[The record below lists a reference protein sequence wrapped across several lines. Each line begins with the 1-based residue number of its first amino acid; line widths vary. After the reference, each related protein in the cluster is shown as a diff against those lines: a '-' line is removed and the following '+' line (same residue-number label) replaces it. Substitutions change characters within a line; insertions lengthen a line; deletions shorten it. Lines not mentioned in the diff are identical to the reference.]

1 MRLRLTVQ
9 RHGLPPARVLWTIAA
24 VRPPFSAAGPEPTI
38 AQLLEQINEII
49 PLESEDWGLEDY
61 AVEVRGFE
69 CLHFSETNQVL
80 KEDDEVWYGR
90 YQISNDGKHLTDG
103 VAFGRPLL
111 RRPDRPA
118 VRIPPRKRRRLT
130 YDEDDEED
138 FEAHSQLV
146 MHTDLSNEV
155 SSQSGS
161 DDTEDAASASDDEED
176 LDAELNDIRNDFDPS
191 ILEDEEAH
199 ILNRPS
205 APTVGGD
212 SEQLGTLSRRRPR
225 KARGLGLIASS
236 FLVDE
241 NGTPYPETYDN
252 PLLDMF
258 ADDEPVGR
266 AASPERTEPGES
278 VPESR
283 RYRRDRPETKYTTQ
297 SGASTRPPRR
307 NGRNARDRKP
317 EPETPATVRL
327 ESSDDSGDD
336 DFELSDDSGIAEDD
350 SDKENATPGSQA
362 STEVDEAAELAAKID
377 SSFSYGSDSDA
388 DDTSSSGSSTSE
400 STSSDSEGEQAS
412 RTRSRHAA
420 GDQETSCSG
429 SSSSNITSSSSEDE
443 QPPRQLSSSKQA
455 VNAPTREETT
465 TIVPTDAH
473 DEPPELREPV
483 PPGAGQRRTKLRNQ
497 RRRDRV
503 RLLRLQQAGELPPN
517 ATTADLHK
525 FEANAVGQPSEDAS
539 DQAFVSNQNDA
550 QVESKRQALLQAF
563 DLHGVNI
570 ENNPASNQASTVA
583 EGHSRKPSP
592 GSLAANRSSALI
604 ASIEKSTPRSSERTY
619 VEVWSASQPG
629 GKARDEQEE
638 PTVSDLQAS
647 QGDSQTQGMTSQNQ
661 LVDED
666 VSGAAKPR
674 MRLDMGSSRRLL
686 FGALGHRA
694 PKTKEDEVR
703 LQEKMMKDAQTPK
716 KPPPQLAEDDNVPRA
731 RSSLLPDGNI
741 RWEDKIEL
749 SAVECCHDGV
759 ELSTPPFPF
768 VQRWDPQQQ
777 RGYSVGEMAFA
788 QKSRKRK
795 RNNKNYEAS
804 FEPLGDD
811 AAPNQGLQVSYN
823 FNDHTTNTNE
833 EQVPL
838 TRNPSDEN
846 LKAANDQL
854 LRETKETYGDIHEK
868 PDPFHGLSQILD
880 DLSARPSLDQAACS
894 AGTIIAFKQLD
905 MSAETKWQPR
915 ISDYRTALI
924 NSVLDDGTLSMTM
937 APRDQSRAGKQYDPD
952 TGERLYTKFEMPG
965 YNEDEND
972 DNSDLLELA
981 FADLIEPKLVRTSEK
996 EPEMDKLSSGASLHV
1011 DGGVDESD
1019 QHVTMDH
1026 QVTVPSDNSVQPVLQ
1041 NLRDPQKDAEVTEQ
1055 FHKEIQDLFKDAGW
1069 RSSIQSNESIRP
1081 EDPDASRVDQD
1092 QDHEMN
1098 ETQPDSEAP
1107 HSTHDDRPSS
1117 PHFHGFSSSPPA
1129 QPYQEVEDPVVYPNL
1144 RGASSGPY
1152 DEATDDPN
1160 RTLAETSSQAD
1171 MEAMQAIRDDFEKEL
1186 NQPAT
1191 PKDYNH
1197 HLQSSRGSG
1206 SPSNESKEAEHKN
1219 TSPPADPY
1227 SLCNTIPDSQPP
1239 PQSITTTFT
1248 SSLPYNH
1255 RSKTH
1260 SDKDDDDDLPDLNT
1274 VVTSF
1279 QSQQS
1284 TTIKSEHHSSSSDE
1298 AFMSTLPSHKSRKS
1312 STSKP
1317 TTNKKTNN
1325 NNNNPPNSSAPA
1337 RSSNIIH
1344 HHHHHHPH
1352 ENNPKKSHG
1361 TLSMINNN
1369 NNDNNSSSSSH
1380 DWRIGTQVVDLT
1392 LSSDPIDFSMEE
1404 NVIVSVPS
1412 LHDDDGDEEVVDD
1425 DGDGSSAG
1433 SNASSLPKGEGWV
1446 RKNNGLGLDKKDK
1459 KRKMMMMGRERC

>member
-24 VRPPFSAAGPEPTI
+24 LRPPFSAAGPEPTI

-80 KEDDEVWYGR
+80 KEDDEVCIRPLTTSDLRCRKISGR
-90 YQISNDGKHLTDG
+90 HQISNDGKHLTDG

-146 MHTDLSNEV
+146 VHTDSGNEV

-161 DDTEDAASASDDEED
+161 DDTEDAASSSDDEED
-176 LDAELNDIRNDFDPS
+176 LDAELNDISNDFDPS

-205 APTVGGD
+205 APTVEGD
-212 SEQLGTLSRRRPR
+212 SEHLGALSRRRPR
-225 KARGLGLIASS
+225 TARGLGLIASS

-241 NGTPYPETYDN
+241 NGTPYPGTYDN

-266 AASPERTEPGES
+266 SASPERTEPGES
-278 VPESR
+278 GPESR
-283 RYRRDRPETKYTTQ
+283 RYRRDRPETKNTTQ

-307 NGRNARDRKP
+307 NGRNARDREP

-336 DFELSDDSGIAEDD
+336 DFELSDNTGIAEDD
-350 SDKENATPGSQA
+350 SDKENATPGSQG

-377 SSFSYGSDSDA
+377 SSFSSGSDSDG
-388 DDTSSSGSSTSE
+388 DDTSSSGFSTSK
-400 STSSDSEGEQAS
+400 STSFDSEGEQSS
-412 RTRSRHAA
+412 RTRTRHAT
-420 GDQETSCSG
+420 GDQETSSSG
-429 SSSSNITSSSSEDE
+429 LSSSDSTSSSSEDE
-443 QPPRQLSSSKQA
+443 QPPRQLSPSKQA
-455 VNAPTREETT
+455 VNAPTRKETET
-465 TIVPTDAH
+465 VVPTDAH
-473 DEPPELREPV
+473 NEPPELREPV
-483 PPGAGQRRTKLRNQ
+483 PPGAGRRRTKLRNQ
-497 RRRDRV
+497 RRKDRV

-525 FEANAVGQPSEDAS
+525 FEANAAGQPSEDTS
-539 DQAFVSNQNDA
+539 DHAVVSSQNDA
-550 QVESKRQALLQAF
+550 QLEPKQQALRQAF
-563 DLHGVNI
+563 DLDGFNI

-592 GSLAANRSSALI
+592 GSLAANRSSASM
-604 ASIEKSTPRSSERTY
+604 ASIEKSTSSSSERTY
-619 VEVWSASQPG
+619 VEVLSASQPVR
-629 GKARDEQEE
+629 KAHNEQEE

-647 QGDSQTQGMTSQNQ
+647 QGDWQPQAIISQNQ

-666 VSGAAKPR
+666 VAGAAKPR
-674 MRLDMGSSRRLL
+674 MRLDMDSSRRLL

-694 PKTKEDEVR
+694 PKTKADEVK

-716 KPPPQLAEDDNVPRA
+716 KPPPQPAEDDNVPRA
-731 RSSLLPDGNI
+731 SSSLLPDGNI

-749 SAVECCHDGV
+749 SAVECCHDGI

-768 VQRWDPQQQ
+768 VQRWDSQQQ
-777 RGYSVGEMAFA
+777 RGYSVGQTGFS

-811 AAPNQGLQVSYN
+811 AAPNQGLQVSYD
-823 FNDHTTNTNE
+823 FDDDTTNPNE
-833 EQVPL
+833 EQVPI

-868 PDPFHGLSQILD
+868 PDPFHGLSHLLD

-937 APRDQSRAGKQYDPD
+937 APRDQSRGGKQYDPD
-952 TGERLYTKFEMPG
+952 TGERLYAKFEMPG
-965 YNEDEND
+965 YNEDDND
-972 DNSDLLELA
+972 DNSGLLELA
-981 FADLIEPKLVRTSEK
+981 FADLIEPKLVRTSQK

-1011 DGGVDESD
+1011 DEGVDESD
-1019 QHVTMDH
+1019 QQVTMDY
-1026 QVTVPSDNSVQPVLQ
+1026 QVTVPSDNVVQPVLK

-1069 RSSIQSNESIRP
+1069 RSSIQSNESVP
-1081 EDPDASRVDQD
+1081 GGVPDASRVDQD

-1098 ETQPDSEAP
+1098 ETQPDSGAP
-1107 HSTHDDRPSS
+1107 QNTHHDRPSS
-1117 PHFHGFSSSPPA
+1117 PRFHGFSSSPPA

-1152 DEATDDPN
+1152 DETTDDPN
-1160 RTLAETSSQAD
+1160 RTLPETSSQAD

-1186 NQPAT
+1186 NQAAA
-1191 PKDYNH
+1191 PKDYDH
-1197 HLQSSRGSG
+1197 HPRSSRDSG
-1206 SPSNESKEAEHKN
+1206 SPFKKSKEAEHEN
-1219 TSPPADPY
+1219 TSPPADTY
-1227 SLCNTIPDSQPP
+1227 SHSNTIPDSQPP
-1239 PQSITTTFT
+1239 PQSVTTTFT

-1255 RSKTH
+1255 RPKTH
-1260 SDKDDDDDLPDLNT
+1260 TDNDDDDDLPDLNT
-1274 VVTSF
+1274 VFTSF
-1279 QSQQS
+1279 QSQHS

-1312 STSKP
+1312 NLKS
-1317 TTNKKTNN
+1317 TTNQKNQNN
-1325 NNNNPPNSSAPA
+1325 KNPPPNSSAPA
-1337 RSSNIIH
+1337 RSSNIH
-1344 HHHHHHPH
+1344 HSKNLRGPR
-1352 ENNPKKSHG
+1352 
-1361 TLSMINNN
+1361 SMIG
-1369 NNDNNSSSSSH
+1369 NNDNSSSSH

-1392 LSSDPIDFSMEE
+1392 LSSDSIDFSMEE
-1404 NVIVSVPS
+1404 NVTVIAPS
-1412 LHDDDGDEEVVDD
+1412 GGEADNDEDDEDDED
-1425 DGDGSSAG
+1425 DGSSAG
-1433 SNASSLPKGEGWV
+1433 GSNANSLPRGEGWI
-1446 RKNNGLGLDKKDK
+1446 RKNNGLGKKK
-1459 KRKMMMMGRERC
+1459 KNKGRERVS